1 MPENPTTSSIP
12 SPGHGTFR
20 LSEDLAK
27 LQEKAREQSLI
38 LGDVIFLLDDRA
50 HTFLLLLL
58 SLPFVQPIPLPGLS
72 TPFGVAIALLGIGS
86 LVGQKPW
93 LPDRLLKMQLPDI
106 FLAPALRVMR
116 RLARIMEVLLR
127 PENSFSG
134 NQSHYATIG
143 RSLYSRLRSSAL
155 FAIADPIFQHVARD
169 DRDNFC
175 VFDSREGRILLPR
188 RHFLF
193 CHHCG
198 VFCRDRIRRH
208 CNGGVGLRMARA
220 EYVCRVRG
228 RRNAVSA
235 RILG

>member
-1 MPENPTTSSIP
+1 MPESPKTSSIP
-12 SPGHGTFR
+12 SPGLGSFR

-27 LQEKAREQSLI
+27 LQEKAREQSLS
-38 LGDVIFLLDDRA
+38 LGDVILLLDDRA
-50 HTFLLLLL
+50 RTFLLLLL
-58 SLPFVQPIPLPGLS
+58 SLPFVQPR
-72 TPFGVAIALLGIGS
+72 PFHPVWRSNRIAGDRFAGWAETVAAGSAPQNAIARHVFGAGTSGDAAPGAHYGGS
-86 LVGQKPW
+86 
-93 LPDRLLKMQLPDI
+93 I
-106 FLAPALRVMR
+106 T
-116 RLARIMEVLLR
+116 

-155 FAIADPIFQHVARD
+155 FAIADPILQHVARD

-175 VFDSREGRILLPR
+175 VFDSREGRILLR
-188 RHFLF
+188 GRHSLF
-193 CHHCG
+193 CHHCV

-220 EYVCRVRG
+220 EYVRRVRS
-228 RRNAVSA
+228 RRNTVSA

>member
-1 MPENPTTSSIP
+1 MPESPKTSSIP

-27 LQEKAREQSLI
+27 LQEKAREQSLS

-50 HTFLLLLL
+50 RTFLLLLL

-93 LPDRLLKMQLPDI
+93 LPDRFLKMQLPDM

-127 PENSFSG
+127 PRILFLATNPTMQRLEGLCILVCGVLLCLPLPIPFS
-134 NQSHYATIG
+134 NMLPATTVITFACSTLG
-143 RSLYSRLRSSAL
+143 KDGFFYVGGILC
-155 FAIADPIFQHVARD
+155 FAITVLFFVAIG
-169 DRDNFC
+169 F
-175 VFDSREGRILLPR
+175 
-188 RHFLF
+188 
-193 CHHCG
+193 
-198 VFCRDRIRRH
+198 
-208 CNGGVGLRMARA
+208 GGTATVAWVYEWLAQNMFA
-220 EYVCRVRG
+220 E
-228 RRNAVSA
+228 
-235 RILG
+235 